1 MPLTL
6 LLGAL
11 VGAVLGLTGAG
22 GGILA
27 VPALMASQGWSVQ
40 QAAPVALLAV
50 AAGATLGAWE
60 GWRRGEVRYRAA
72 ALMALCGLP
81 GSALGVRA
89 AHLLPAAWLAAGF
102 ALVLL
107 IVAWRA
113 WFGAGDGPE
122 ARDGRGA
129 LCRVRPETGRLAW
142 RPASIA
148 ALAGVGAFTGFL
160 TGLLGVGG
168 GFVIVPALRRLSDL
182 GMHAIVA
189 TSLLVIALVSGGS
202 ALAAYWHGAS
212 PPALP
217 TLAFV
222 AAALAGMVAS
232 RWLIRRLAQRQVSR
246 SFAILVA
253 GVAVAMLRHA
263 VAG

>member
-1 MPLTL
+1 MALTL
-6 LLGAL
+6 LLGVL

-27 VPALMASQGWSVQ
+27 VPALMASQGWSVP

-50 AAGATLGAWE
+50 AAGAALGAWE

-81 GSALGVRA
+81 GSALGARA

-113 WFGAGDGPE
+113 WSGAGRQ
-122 ARDGRGA
+122 ARAGDGA

-142 RPASIA
+142 TPASIA
-148 ALAGVGAFTGFL
+148 ALAGVGALTGLL

-182 GMHAIVA
+182 GMHAIVS
-189 TSLLVIALVSGGS
+189 TSLLVIALVGGGS
-202 ALAAYWHGAS
+202 ALAAYWHGAH
-212 PPALP
+212 PPVLP
-217 TLAFV
+217 ALAFV
-222 AAALAGMVAS
+222 AAALAGMAAG
-232 RWLIRRLAQRQVSR
+232 RWLIRRLAQRQVAR
-246 SFAILVA
+246 GFALLAA
-253 GVAVAMLRHA
+253 GVAAAMLYHA

>member
-1 MPLTL
+1 MALTL

-27 VPALMASQGWSVQ
+27 VPALMASQGWSVP

-50 AAGATLGAWE
+50 AAGAAFGAWE

-81 GSALGVRA
+81 GSALGTRA

-113 WFGAGDGPE
+113 WSGARDGQAE
-122 ARDGRGA
+122 RDGRGA

-142 RPASIA
+142 HPASIA
-148 ALAGVGAFTGFL
+148 ALAGVGVFTGFL

-168 GFVIVPALRRLSDL
+168 GFVIVPALRRLSNL

-189 TSLLVIALVSGGS
+189 TSLLVIALVGGGS
-202 ALAAYWHGAS
+202 ALSAYWHGAR

-217 TLAFV
+217 TLAFA
-222 AAALAGMVAS
+222 AAALAGMMAG

-246 SFAILVA
+246 GFALVAA
-253 GVAVAMLRHA
+253 GVAVAMLCH

>member
-1 MPLTL
+1 MSLTL

-27 VPALMASQGWSVQ
+27 VPALMASQGWSVA

-50 AAGATLGAWE
+50 AAGAALGAWE

-72 ALMALCGLP
+72 ALMAASGLP
-81 GSALGVRA
+81 GAALGTRA
-89 AHLLPAAWLAAGF
+89 AHWLPAAWLAAGF
-102 ALVLL
+102 SLVLL

-113 WFGAGDGPE
+113 WRGGQGSS
-122 ARDGRGA
+122 GSGA
-129 LCRVRPETGRLAW
+129 LCRVMPETGRLAW

-148 ALAGVGAFTGFL
+148 ALSGVGLFTGFL

-168 GFVIVPALRRLSDL
+168 GFVIVPALRRISDL
-182 GMHAIVA
+182 GMHAIVS
-189 TSLLVIALVSGGS
+189 TSLLVIALVGGGS
-202 ALAAYWHGAS
+202 VLSAYWHGAR
-212 PPALP
+212 PPILP

-222 AAALAGMVAS
+222 AAALAGMAAG
-232 RWLIRRLAQRQVSR
+232 RWLIRRLAPRQVSR
-246 SFAILVA
+246 GFALLAA
-253 GVAVAMLRHA
+253 GVAAAMLRHA
-263 VAG
+263 VMG